1 MTVDE
6 LLDLEDQEQLD
17 YLNNFISEGKSEAE
31 VYESLSTTKQE
42 MAKVGFFF
50 VGGKFLL
57 KPTRGYA
64 KTKPTKLG

>member
-1 MTVDE
+1 MILDE
-6 LLDLEDQEQLD
+6 LLDLDDQEQVN
-17 YLNNFISEGKSEAE
+17 YLNDLISAGKTEQEA
-31 VYESLSTTKQE
+31 YADLSTDKRE

-50 VGGKFLL
+50 LNGTFML

>member
-6 LLDLEDQEQLD
+6 LLALEDEEQLE
-17 YLNNFISEGKSEAE
+17 YLNNLIAAGKSEEE
-31 VYESLSTTKQE
+31 VYAELSTSKRD

-50 VGGKFLL
+50 LNNVFLL

-64 KTKPTKLG
+64 KTRPTKLG